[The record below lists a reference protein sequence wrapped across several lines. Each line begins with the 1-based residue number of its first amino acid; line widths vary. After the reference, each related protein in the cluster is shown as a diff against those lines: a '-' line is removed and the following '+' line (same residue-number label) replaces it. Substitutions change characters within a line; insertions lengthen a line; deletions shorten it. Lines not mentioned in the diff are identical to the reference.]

1 MKFYRCNNCN
11 EISINIFN
19 NKNKISCCNNEVE
32 EVNANIFMEEIDNHF
47 IQVRKIGNFVTITI
61 GKEEHQMLDIHY
73 ISWVI
78 LKTNKG
84 IQYKHL
90 NVGDSPIVDFLVGED
105 EEIINV
111 FAYCTLHLLWSLN

>member
-1 MKFYRCNNCN
+1 MNFYRCNNCN

-19 NKNKISCCNNEVE
+19 NKSKMSCCKNEIE
-32 EVNANIFMEEIDNHF
+32 ELKTNTFLEEIDNHL

-61 GKEEHQMLDIHY
+61 GKEEHPMLDIHY

-78 LKTNKG
+78 LETNKG

-90 NVGDSPIVDFLVGED
+90 NVGDTPIVDFLVGEY